1 MRETFDWHSIF
12 PSHDPL
18 PLRRSILT
26 ILSSPRLVVV
36 FVRPPPIEEHDK
48 FVEAAVSTSWLAV
61 SENGESVPRVPW
73 IVEIVRLRSIRGRGQ
88 TWRVKCV
95 SVRSDLAIDT
105 KIDGGAARYT
115 RGEEG
120 MERGTPRI
128 IRVQLWTN
136 FGLCF
141 VNRDRLDS
149 EGKRNFQILFRP
161 HFVSNPPSLSKL
173 STIVFLS
180 RSKFPKRKRDLNPIL
195 HWMGNR
201 TSPIIGHE
209 KGAAAEQQPR

>member
-115 RGEEG
+115 RGEG
-120 MERGTPRI
+120 H
-128 IRVQLWTN
+128 RVLYVYN
-136 FGLCF
+136 FEQT
-141 VNRDRLDS
+141 LD
-149 EGKRNFQILFRP
+149 
-161 HFVSNPPSLSKL
+161 FVSLTVIASTRKGNEISK
-173 STIVFLS
+173 SCFDHTSF
-180 RSKFPKRKRDLNPIL
+180 PIL
-195 HWMGNR
+195 
-201 TSPIIGHE
+201 
-209 KGAAAEQQPR
+209 PRFRNCQRSSFFLDQSFRNENAI

>member
-115 RGEEG
+115 RGEG
-120 MERGTPRI
+120 H
-128 IRVQLWTN
+128 RVLYVYN
-136 FGLCF
+136 FEQT
-141 VNRDRLDS
+141 LD
-149 EGKRNFQILFRP
+149 
-161 HFVSNPPSLSKL
+161 FVSLTVTIRKGNVHFSKFPNLVSTTLRFQSFLATKLSKL
-173 STIVFLS
+173 STIVLLS
-180 RSKFPKRKRDLNPIL
+180 RFPQSFRNENAI
-195 HWMGNR
+195 
-201 TSPIIGHE
+201 
-209 KGAAAEQQPR
+209 